1 MSILIL
7 NLIYLYYSLYPII
20 IFYIN
25 SFSYKNMKEKEN
37 DSWLY
42 YNFNYENTCIL
53 IGDKIGSW
61 VYLSDPL
68 SDKNLRICK
77 IN

>member
-1 MSILIL
+1 
-7 NLIYLYYSLYPII
+7 
-20 IFYIN
+20 
-25 SFSYKNMKEKEN
+25 MKEKES

-77 IN
+77 KN